1 MGKTKEWLLEDW
13 ERDFEKE
20 FMYQIEA
27 KQQMEQE
34 YYESIRQP
42 AEIIIDD
49 QRVIKKERHEIG
61 INILPF

>member
-42 AEIIIDD
+42 AQIIVDD
-49 QRVIKKERHEIG
+49 QRVIKKEEHEIG

>member
-1 MGKTKEWLLEDW
+1 MSRTKEWLLEDW

-27 KQQMEQE
+27 KQQVEQE

-42 AEIIIDD
+42 ALIIVDD
-49 QRVIKKERHEIG
+49 QRVIKKEKHETR